1 MFFSVFLE
9 NPKIRNK
16 IRKTEKNIGTENQ
29 KKKISLVG
37 IAVKCFW
44 VVWDGVRKKK
54 EALSIR
60 ASQFFQIA
68 MLIRGIV
75 VGVKWVSCSQIL
87 LAQAYIWSSPKHF
100 CLM

>member
-1 MFFSVFLE
+1 MAIYGRHGGTFVGNGTLTMCVLLE
-9 NPKIRNK
+9 YIVEEFTSNLI
-16 IRKTEKNIGTENQ
+16 
-29 KKKISLVG
+29 V
-37 IAVKCFW
+37 
-44 VVWDGVRKKK
+44 
-54 EALSIR
+54 SIHSSGRVQLIICNR